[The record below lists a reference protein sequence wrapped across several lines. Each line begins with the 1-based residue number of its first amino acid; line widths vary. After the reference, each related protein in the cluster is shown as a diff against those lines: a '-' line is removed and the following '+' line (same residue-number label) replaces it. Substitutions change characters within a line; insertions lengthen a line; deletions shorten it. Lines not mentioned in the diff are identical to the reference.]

1 MCDFWMAI
9 LDNIVCFYVACVF
22 LIWMINPEKKKANIA
37 KLNIKMTNV
46 EKTPQVT
53 RNIVIMLPVL
63 YIQIYLK
70 LLVAIL
76 IDTNKDVSSKHLRL
90 PITEH

>member
-1 MCDFWMAI
+1 
-9 LDNIVCFYVACVF
+9 
-22 LIWMINPEKKKANIA
+22 MINPEKKIASIA

-46 EKTPQVT
+46 EKTPQMT
-53 RNIVIMLPVL
+53 GNIVIMLPVL

>member
-1 MCDFWMAI
+1 
-9 LDNIVCFYVACVF
+9 
-22 LIWMINPEKKKANIA
+22 MINPEKKIASIA

-76 IDTNKDVSSKHLRL
+76 IDTNKDVSSKHSRL

>member
-1 MCDFWMAI
+1 
-9 LDNIVCFYVACVF
+9 
-22 LIWMINPEKKKANIA
+22 MINPEKKIASIA

-53 RNIVIMLPVL
+53 RNIVIMLPLL

-90 PITEH
+90 PITEY

>member
-1 MCDFWMAI
+1 
-9 LDNIVCFYVACVF
+9 
-22 LIWMINPEKKKANIA
+22 
-37 KLNIKMTNV
+37 MTNV

-53 RNIVIMLPVL
+53 GNIVIMLPVL

-76 IDTNKDVSSKHLRL
+76 IDTNKDVSSKHSRL